1 MAREAQ
7 TPEENF
13 IKELAKQLSEC
24 KNSEVFITTFKRK
37 LIAVS
42 RAKNED
48 KQKNLAV
55 LKRILKMGPI
65 KNFAHFS
72 NRCYLSSLIEQ
83 DLKNFY
89 QP

>member
-24 KNSEVFITTFKRK
+24 KNSEVFISTFKRK

-48 KQKNLAV
+48 K
-55 LKRILKMGPI
+55 
-65 KNFAHFS
+65 
-72 NRCYLSSLIEQ
+72 
-83 DLKNFY
+83 
-89 QP
+89 